1 MEPSKV
7 VPACH
12 DILVFELR
20 PDVARPV
27 AAARSGS
34 LKHTESTK
42 GLKTARLSVTRF
54 AGLINFAARRRLGSW
69 EGSPWRAWGCE
80 NLSTSCGLHLVV
92 YTVTGRLTL
101 EFPRKGLRTLGCVD
115 MIQRKLFLKLKRV
128 EVNHCFGC
136 DESKIA
142 TPFAQQR

>member
-69 EGSPWRAWGCE
+69 EGSPWREHGGVRACR
-80 NLSTSCGLHLVV
+80 LHVAFIWW
-92 YTVTGRLTL
+92 YTL
-101 EFPRKGLRTLGCVD
+101 
-115 MIQRKLFLKLKRV
+115 QRD
-128 EVNHCFGC
+128 G
-136 DESKIA
+136 
-142 TPFAQQR
+142 